1 MRSVIIVLGPGGA
14 LELAPVPH
22 SACGVVKLS
31 DLPSMET
38 SITILGI
45 YLVPR
50 QLPELILGVLEAYN

>member
-1 MRSVIIVLGPGGA
+1 MRSGTIVLGPGGA
-14 LELAPVPH
+14 LGLAPVPH

-38 SITILGI
+38 VITILGS
-45 YLVPR
+45 YSAPR